1 MYRWRRFTIRRALL
15 YSHCDRT
22 SRQIKIIN
30 LSSHIDT
37 SSTTWPLSAL
47 TGNRHTDLLAIWLL
61 HVKLQE
67 VLMPTDN
74 GALAGNA
81 DVGKLAAQSSRYRSA
96 DGMSS
101 RVQMGFRSVQ

>member
-47 TGNRHTDLLAIWLL
+47 TGNCHTDLLALAPTGGADADRQRGTCGQRGCGQACCAVKQVSQRRW
-61 HVKLQE
+61 HVK
-67 VLMPTDN
+67 
-74 GALAGNA
+74 
-81 DVGKLAAQSSRYRSA
+81 
-96 DGMSS
+96 
-101 RVQMGFRSVQ
+101 